1 MSELDL
7 SEHHQTQIVNFL
19 RFARYQRG
27 QRLRAID
34 VCFDDMRHSRLSMDT
49 TFTKDEIEDMLNG
62 LQSIIRGE
70 AETEL
75 INAAHTNVLL
85 LRQVKIYI
93 KFKNGKNFNS

>member
-7 SEHHQTQIVNFL
+7 NEHHQTQIINFL

-27 QRLRAID
+27 QRIRAID
-34 VCFDDMRHSRLSMDT
+34 VCFDDMKQSRLSMDT
-49 TFTKDEIEDMLNG
+49 TFTKEEIEDILKG
-62 LQSIIRGE
+62 LQIIIRGE

-85 LRQVKIYI
+85 LRQVII
-93 KFKNGKNFNS
+93 HKNFHSVKTLN